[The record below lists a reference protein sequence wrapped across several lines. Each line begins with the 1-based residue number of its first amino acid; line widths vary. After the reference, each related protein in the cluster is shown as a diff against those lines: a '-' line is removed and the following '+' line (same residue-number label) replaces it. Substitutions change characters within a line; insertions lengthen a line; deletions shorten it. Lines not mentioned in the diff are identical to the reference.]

1 MALAVT
7 QTDASVA
14 TLEQLQLVSEYEGLK
29 SLEAELKKELK
40 TLQDRMIATLGEV
53 NKVVKPD
60 GRPLITL
67 SPTST
72 AGKWDSAAL
81 EADGLRAK
89 YWIEGGTITGTRL
102 TVTP

>member
-1 MALAVT
+1 MALVVSK
-7 QTDASVA
+7 TDASVA
-14 TLEQLQLVSEYEGLK
+14 TEEQLALVREYDGLK

-40 TLQDRMIATLGEV
+40 ALQDRMVDTLGEV

-72 AGKWDSAAL
+72 SGKWDSAAL
-81 EADGLRAK
+81 DADGLRGK
-89 YWIEGGTITGTRL
+89 YWIPGGVITGTRL